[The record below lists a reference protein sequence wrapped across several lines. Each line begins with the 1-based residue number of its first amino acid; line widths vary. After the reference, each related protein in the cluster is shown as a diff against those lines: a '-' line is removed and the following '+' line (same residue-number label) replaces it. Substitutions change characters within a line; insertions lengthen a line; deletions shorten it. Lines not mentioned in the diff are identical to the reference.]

1 MIVNVI
7 AESDNHHDGIFFYRM
22 DSYSVSYSSYN
33 YGNFHRKTEKIR
45 NIDKKLT
52 ENIRFMF

>member
-7 AESDNHHDGIFFYRM
+7 AESDNHHDGIFYRM